1 MILYRK
7 TIPDYKKVNKSN
19 FIGGILIP
27 LLFAFFFGQTLID
40 IFPGLTLI
48 DLGAYLIIGMVS
60 GFFIAL
66 FIVSK
71 NNK

>member
-1 MILYRK
+1 MNTWLTIIGIGVLALIIGMILYRK

-40 IFPGLTLI
+40 IFPGLTFI
-48 DLGAYLIIGMVS
+48 D
-60 GFFIAL
+60 
-66 FIVSK
+66 
-71 NNK
+71 